1 MLAAAVAAG
10 QHLLGDRQPDVGGDL
25 LGLAEIDARDVL
37 QRGAVELDDALVAL
51 HVLALVDGER
61 EHAAAQQLLRTVL
74 GREATA
80 SASLLVVE
88 AGIGAQ
94 RVRRREVGDQH
105 VDRSVGAGL
114 QDELAAELQ
123 RRAEQHGQ
131 HADLG
136 EQARHRLG
144 IVVARQDL
152 VEHRP
157 ELDDAAA
164 HVERSDLER
173 HDMVVARKAEFAE
186 FRFLTHGMSGQSR
199 CSNPSSGVDAGASSY
214 CSKWSGV
221 SIGLR

>member
-1 MLAAAVAAG
+1 MATDSLTS
-10 QHLLGDRQPDVGGDL
+10 VGNL
-25 LGLAEIDARDVL
+25 LGLAKIDARDVL

-61 EHAAAQQLLRTVL
+61 EHAAAEQLLRTVVAGSDRL
-74 GREATA
+74 GQPLA
-80 SASLLVVE
+80 VE

-105 VDRSVGAGL
+105 VDRPVGAGL

-123 RRAEQHGQ
+123 RRAEQHGE

-136 EQARHRLG
+136 EQAGHRLG

-157 ELDDAAA
+157 ELDGAAA
-164 HVERSDLER
+164 HVERPDLER
-173 HDMVVARKAEFAE
+173 HDMVVACKAEFAE
-186 FRFLTHGMSGQSR
+186 FRFLTHGRSGF
-199 CSNPSSGVDAGASSY
+199 
-214 CSKWSGV
+214 
-221 SIGLR
+221 LTH